1 MIKRTLALGSVL
13 SATMFFLN
21 GCSAEVDDEDMEDEP
36 TGEVSESELRSSV
49 SCTTTRA
56 EAYSGGQSLGSVE
69 VIKVGGK
76 RVTRAT
82 GHAFLKWQKAADAAG
97 VTLGL
102 NSGFRTMDEQRYFYD
117 CYKTGRCNGGN
128 LAARPGYSNH
138 QNGRAV
144 DVSNSRSS
152 WVQNNAARFGFRR
165 TVPSEPWHFEYFGDD
180 PGGPCGQTATSDD
193 CKSTTLGRT
202 VSERTCVQSRSDRS
216 WYRCRDGAWYET
228 TSNDA
233 QCSARHPL

>member
-1 MIKRTLALGSVL
+1 MLKHALALVAVGSFCV
-13 SATMFFLN
+13 M
-21 GCSAEVDDEDMEDEP
+21 GCSAEVDDDDMEDEP
-36 TGEVSESELRSSV
+36 TSETSESELRSSV
-49 SCTTTRA
+49 SCASERMQ
-56 EAYSGGQSLGSVE
+56 AYSGGEATGTVD

-82 GHAFLKWQKAADAAG
+82 GHPFLKWQKAADAAG

-152 WVQNNAARFGFRR
+152 WVQNNASRFGFRR

-180 PGGPCGQTATSDD
+180 PGGPCGTTTTTDD
-193 CKSTTLGRT
+193 CKSSTLGRT
-202 VSERTCVQSRSDRS
+202 VTERTCVQSRSDRS

-228 TSNDA
+228 TSSDA
-233 QCSARHPL
+233 QCSTKFPL